1 MTSPLDYTRGALS
14 ASKGEVPMIAVFA
27 VSVLSL
33 LFAVPGAGTLKFDA
47 PPGWVSKPP
56 ASSSRVAEFTLAKVA
71 GDAEDAAL
79 AVFFFPGQG
88 GSVQANLDRWIGQFA
103 QPDGSPSKDA
113 AKTTRLESH
122 GLTITLLDV
131 SGSYVAEVSPGST
144 EHYNKPGFRMR
155 AAVVETPD
163 GPYFVKLTGP
173 AKTVARW
180 DESFMTFLK
189 SVRTD

>member
-1 MTSPLDYTRGALS
+1 MPIITLLAAL
-14 ASKGEVPMIAVFA
+14 AG
-27 VSVLSL
+27 L
-33 LFAVPGAGTLKFDA
+33 LLAAPGAALKFDA

-56 ASSSRVAEFTLAKVA
+56 ASSARVAEFTLPKVD

-88 GSVQANLDRWIGQFA
+88 GTVQANLDRWIGQFA
-103 QPDGSPSKDA
+103 QPDGSPSKDVA
-113 AKTTRLESH
+113 RTTHLEAH
-122 GLTITLLDV
+122 GLAITLIDL
-131 SGSYVAEVSPGST
+131 SGTYVAEISPGST

-173 AKTVARW
+173 AKTVTRW
-180 DESFMTFLK
+180 DESFIAFLK
-189 SVRTD
+189 SLRHE

>member
-1 MTSPLDYTRGALS
+1 MMP
-14 ASKGEVPMIAVFA
+14 AVA
-27 VSVLSL
+27 ASVLSL
-33 LFAVPGAGTLKFDA
+33 LVAVPGAGALKFDA
-47 PPGWVSKPP
+47 PAGWVSKPP
-56 ASSSRVAEFTLAKVA
+56 ASSARVAEFTLPKVD
-71 GDAEDAAL
+71 GDAEDAAV

-103 QPDGSPSKDA
+103 QPDGSPSKDV

-122 GLTITLLDV
+122 GLAITLIDL
-131 SGSYVAEVSPGST
+131 SGTYVAEVSPGST

-173 AKTVARW
+173 AKTVTRW
-180 DESFMTFLK
+180 DDSFMTFLK
-189 SVRTD
+189 SLRKD